1 MKKQFLILCLTA
13 LITGCSLTNEQKAE
27 SLLKSILIEFTPIS
41 QLDSIFDYPESFDLT
56 LKATIIR
63 SDADSILKEKLTSL
77 KELKDNNMVEEMYKL
92 AGHTKEQIT
101 NMITTA
107 QNYDN
112 RAAAIILKKSTQ
124 GVAKDFLG
132 YRYTSTNDSCSYTVY
147 FNKEITKI
155 LCVKKDCK

>member
-1 MKKQFLILCLTA
+1 MLCLAA
-13 LITGCSLTNEQKAE
+13 LITGCDLTNEQKAE
-27 SLLKSILIEFTPIS
+27 SLLKSIPIEFTPIS
-41 QLDSIFDYPESFDLT
+41 QLDSIFGYPESFELT
-56 LKATIIR
+56 VKAAVIR

-77 KELKDNNMVEEMYKL
+77 KELKNNNMTEEMYKL
-92 AGHTKEQIT
+92 AGQTKEQIT

-112 RAAAIILKKSTQ
+112 RAATIMLKKSTQ

-132 YRYTSTNDSCSYTVY
+132 YEYTSTNDSCSYTVY

-155 LCVKKDCK
+155 LCIKKDSK

>member
-1 MKKQFLILCLTA
+1 MLCLAA
-13 LITGCSLTNEQKAE
+13 LITGCDLTNEQKAE
-27 SLLKSILIEFTPIS
+27 SLLKSIPIEFTPIS
-41 QLDSIFDYPESFDLT
+41 QLDSIFGYPESFELT
-56 LKATIIR
+56 VKAAVIR

-77 KELKDNNMVEEMYKL
+77 KELKNNNMTEEMYKL
-92 AGHTKEQIT
+92 AGQTKEQIT

-112 RAAAIILKKSTQ
+112 RAATIMLKKSKQ

-132 YRYTSTNDSCSYTVY
+132 YEYTSTNDSCSYTVY

-155 LCVKKDCK
+155 LCIKKDSK